1 MADAW
6 TELVPA
12 LQRLDRLLEQ
22 AVAAAK
28 TVYGAE
34 AAEDR
39 FRGLYI
45 HQSQAVHMVSQQPGQ
60 PLFRRTQPSTGD
72 VPSAPLTT
80 TPTEAKAAAPG
91 RRFGFVGRLF
101 RAEEDTAASPQV
113 NTPVHPL
120 TPPPDQA
127 AEGDTT
133 ETAEAATDDTAVPPG
148 HDPVFPSEQ
157 PGTRLAWLQ
166 TTFNLTPF
174 ELDVIVIALAPAL
187 DRRYERLYAY
197 LQDNVSWRRPGVELI
212 LNLLCQTAADKLLR
226 RVHFSP
232 DAPLLAHHLVHLIP
246 EQDSDKPSLLSHYV
260 KLDEQIVNFLLG
272 QETIDARLAPFSK
285 LMTPTITVDSLWL
298 PQHLRESLADLVNDA
313 WEAERPLRIYLQ
325 GPEGNGRHTVVAA
338 LAAEADASLL
348 IVDLAQAVA
357 QAQAH
362 DPSCN
367 CLPTLLFREAWFH
380 NALLLLDGID
390 KLNDETHA
398 AMRQKL
404 LITLSNYH
412 GIVFLTGSAAWQP
425 SSQTAVGVITLPI
438 DSPDYVQR
446 RQAWHSALAAA
457 GLQLSEP
464 DLNTLAGRYH
474 LTLTQITDATNMALQ
489 HAQWRQAGAPQTPNR
504 PTLEELFTAVRAQ
517 NGHELARLARKVE
530 PLYQW
535 DDIILPEDTFAQ
547 LREMVQR
554 VEQRHQVL
562 HEWAFDRKLA
572 RGKGVNALFA
582 GPSGTGKTMA
592 AEIIANAL
600 ALDLYRI
607 DLSGVVSKY
616 IGETEKNLDRIF
628 AAAENAN
635 AILFFD
641 EADALFG
648 KRSEVR
654 DSHDR
659 YANIEISYLLQKME
673 EYNGVAILATN
684 LRQNLDDAFIRRL
697 TFTIHFPFPD
707 GESRHHIWK
716 GIWPD
721 TKRLLPEVDL
731 GFLAQ
736 TFRLSGGNIRNVAL
750 AAAFLAAQD
759 EDDITMNHLFH
770 AIRREYQKMGKTITE
785 DELADFRARLPII
798 NVDAAPTPAA
808 NGVR

>member
-12 LQRLDRLLEQ
+12 LQRLDLLLEQ
-22 AVAAAK
+22 AISVAK
-28 TVYGAE
+28 MVYGAN
-34 AAEDR
+34 AVEDR

-45 HQSQAVHMVSQQPGQ
+45 HPDQAANIVSRQPGH
-60 PLFRRTQPSTGD
+60 PLFQQSPSTAEN
-72 VPSAPLTT
+72 VPPAP
-80 TPTEAKAAAPG
+80 PPSSKPEAEAGEPN
-91 RRFGFVGRLF
+91 RRFGFVSRLF
-101 RAEEDTAASPQV
+101 RGE
-113 NTPVHPL
+113 
-120 TPPPDQA
+120 
-127 AEGDTT
+127 
-133 ETAEAATDDTAVPPG
+133 DDTAVSPPTPTSNNPPAAAENNPPPTN
-148 HDPVFPSEQ
+148 HDSDLPAEQ
-157 PGTRLAWLQ
+157 TGTRLAWLQ

-174 ELDVIVIALAPAL
+174 DLDVILIALAPAL

-197 LQDNVSWRRPGVELI
+197 LQDNVSQRLPGVELI
-212 LNLLCQTAADKLLR
+212 LNLLCQSAADKLMR
-226 RVHFSP
+226 RTHFNP
-232 DAPLLAHHLVHLIP
+232 AAPLLAHHLVHLIP
-246 EQDSDKPSLLSHYV
+246 QHDIEKPSLLSHYV

-272 QETIDARLAPFSK
+272 GQTIDARLAPFSK
-285 LMTPTITVDSLWL
+285 LILPTMTVDALWL
-298 PQHLRESLADLVNDA
+298 PTNLREPLADWVRDA
-313 WEAERPLRIYLQ
+313 WEDERPLRIYLQ
-325 GPEGNGRHTVVAA
+325 GPEGNGRHTIVAA

-348 IVDLAQAVA
+348 IVDLAQAVTQAAA
-357 QAQAH
+357 Q
-362 DPSCN
+362 DPSCD

-380 NALLLLDGID
+380 NALLLLDGFD
-390 KLNDETHA
+390 KLNGESHA
-398 AMRQKL
+398 VVREKL
-404 LITLSNYH
+404 LTALSGYG
-412 GIVFLTGSAAWQP
+412 GIVFLTGSETWQP
-425 SSQTAVGVITLPI
+425 SAKTAVGVITLPI
-438 DSPDYVQR
+438 DTPDYLQR
-446 RQAWHSALAAA
+446 REAWQSTLAAA

-464 DLNTLAGRYH
+464 DLATLAGRYR
-474 LTLTQITDATNMALQ
+474 LTLTQITNATNMALQ
-489 HAQWRQAGAPQTPNR
+489 QAQWRQATTPDTSNR
-504 PTLEELFTAVRAQ
+504 PTLEELFTAARSQ
-517 NGHELARLARKVE
+517 NGHDLAKQARKID
-530 PLYQW
+530 PLYHW
-535 DDIILPEDTFAQ
+535 DDIILPDDTHSQ

-554 VEQRHQVL
+554 VNQRHQVL
-562 HEWAFDRKLA
+562 HEWAFDQKLA

-592 AEIIANAL
+592 AEIIANEL
-600 ALDLYRI
+600 ELDLYRI

-628 AAAENAN
+628 TAAENAN

-673 EYNGVAILATN
+673 EYDGVAILATN

-697 TFTIHFPFPD
+697 TFMVHFPFPD
-707 GESRHHIWK
+707 GESRHHIWQ

-721 TKRLLPEVDL
+721 RERLLPEVDL

-750 AAAFLAAQD
+750 AAAFLAA
-759 EDDITMNHLFH
+759 EDDSEITMTHLFH

-785 DELADFRARLPII
+785 EELTDFRARLP
-798 NVDAAPTPAA
+798 VHADAASITAA